1 MSTQERIGSL
11 IARIALAGI
20 FVVSG
25 FGKLTGPANTAAYI
39 ASHGLPAPTVLAV
52 LAGIAELAGGLLI
65 ATGFRT
71 RTAALVLAAYLVP
84 VTAVFHNPAG
94 LSGMDAMMQQ
104 IQLMKNLAIIGGL
117 LAVATSGAR
126 GLSLD
131 AYRHKGRA
139 ARPRARLTE
148 RVHV

>member
-1 MSTQERIGSL
+1 MSATERVGSL
-11 IARIALAGI
+11 VARLALAGI

-25 FGKLTGPANTAAYI
+25 FAKIAGPAGTATYI
-39 ASHGLPAPTVLAV
+39 ASHGLPAPTALAL
-52 LAGIAELAGGLLI
+52 LAGIVELAGGLLI

-94 LSGMDAMMQQ
+94 LTGMEAMMQQ
-104 IQLMKNLAIIGGL
+104 IQLMKNLSIIGGL
-117 LAVATSGAR
+117 LVVATSGAR

-131 AYRHKGRA
+131 AYRRKARGVGSEPRSAERA
-139 ARPRARLTE
+139 HA
-148 RVHV
+148 